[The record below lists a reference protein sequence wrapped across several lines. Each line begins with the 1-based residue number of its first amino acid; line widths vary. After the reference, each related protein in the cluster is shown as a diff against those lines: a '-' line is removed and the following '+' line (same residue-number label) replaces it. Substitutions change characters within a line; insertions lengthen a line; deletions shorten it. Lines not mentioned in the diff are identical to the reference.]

1 MRIELRDGVLH
12 TDGVPGLL
20 ATADYPYYRDDPT
33 VWRDRLTTL
42 RDATGIRI
50 VSSYLPWR
58 HHQPDPDS
66 PPDFTG
72 ATRPDRDVLGFL
84 RICAELGLSVI
95 AKPGPFIHAET
106 NYGGLPDWICPL
118 HNPQVEPQLN
128 ARGETV
134 DWTGSHRDA
143 DGEVGRWPLP
153 APLGGHFTVRVGE
166 WLRAVGKEV
175 LQPTTAP
182 DGPVV
187 LVQIANEGLFTDGAL
202 PLWAYDYSASGL
214 DLFRSGLRERYR
226 DLDGY
231 NRIHGTGHR
240 DWSSVE
246 PPRHRHTATTL
257 DVRRQLAYADWGRY
271 QSDLLAEAYHGW
283 TEALA
288 PDVPVVVNLNPPAG
302 DPHSLDDWL
311 SRVRPERWNGISY
324 GFTNWMGVVSTS
336 HDSHARYVVAAKRA
350 PGPNLEENWGF
361 SELYDRAYAAGA
373 TSFHQSL
380 LALAAGATGFNVYTG
395 IATSGW
401 GDDLDAKHTPPYP
414 DCPPIDADGA
424 ATGKAGTVRMLADFF
439 DAHGAEFLAA
449 TPVTGP
455 SWGLYPPYAAVAA
468 WTGPDTDTSAGPPP
482 APPAAP
488 GAAPAPPGAA
498 PLPVCGRGL
507 RAFHERMRA
516 EGRDYRIVDLECAT
530 AERLADHPH
539 LVLHGGAFMDA
550 RTQQLLAGQVAA
562 GLRVELLGTVPEL
575 DENLEPCRLLAVALA
590 GQPARAGAGSTS
602 VVRVTNGSAD
612 AYWRTAY
619 PGTGY
624 LTVLV
629 QSDNDGPV
637 DIEIDTAGR
646 SGVVRVA
653 VDCARGGAAVLRIA
667 DGGLDD
673 FLLTGAN
680 EFLGSAVTPSVS
692 VDGASVR
699 GAHGL
704 DLARLRGELRSV
716 AP

>member
-58 HHQPDPDS
+58 HHQPDPDT

-72 ATRPDRDVLGFL
+72 ATRADRDVLGFL
-84 RICAELGLSVI
+84 RICAELGLGVI

-118 HNPQVEPQLN
+118 HNPQVEPQLD
-128 ARGETV
+128 ARGNTV
-134 DWTGSHRDA
+134 DWIGAHRDA

-153 APLGGHFTVRVGE
+153 APLGGHFATRVGE

-175 LQPTTAP
+175 LQPATGP

-202 PLWAYDYSASGL
+202 PLWAYDYSAPGL
-214 DLFRSGLRERYR
+214 DLFRSGLRERYG

-231 NRIHGTGHR
+231 NAVHGTAHA
-240 DWSSVE
+240 DWSAVR
-246 PPRHRHTATTL
+246 PPRERHPGGSL
-257 DVRRQLAYADWGRY
+257 ELRRQLACADWGRY
-271 QSDLLAEAYHGW
+271 QSDLLAEAYHSW
-283 TEALA
+283 TGALA

-302 DPHSLDDWL
+302 EEHALDAWL
-311 SRVRPERWNGISY
+311 SRVRPERWNGIGY
-324 GFTNWMGVVSTS
+324 GFTNWMGVVSTD
-336 HDSHARYVVAAKRA
+336 HGSHARYVVAAKRA

-395 IATSGW
+395 VATSGW

-414 DCPPIDADGA
+414 DCPPIDQHGN

-439 DAHGAEFLAA
+439 AAHGGEFLGA
-449 TPVTGP
+449 TPATGP
-455 SWGLYPPYAAVAA
+455 SWGLYAPYAAVAA
-468 WTGPDTDTSAGPPP
+468 WTEAD
-482 APPAAP
+482 APVAP
-488 GAAPAPPGAA
+488 GAETEA
-498 PLPVCGRGL
+498 LPVCGREL

-516 EGRDYRIVDLECAT
+516 EGRDYRIVDLESAT
-530 AERLADHPH
+530 PERLAGHPH

-550 RTQQLLAGQVAA
+550 DTQRLLAGQIAA
-562 GLRVELLGTVPEL
+562 GLRVDLLGPVPRV
-575 DENLEPCRLLAVALA
+575 DERLRPCTLLADALA
-590 GQPARAGAGSTS
+590 ARPAAAGTDSA
-602 VVRVTNGSAD
+602 VDDAPAVRVVGGSAD
-612 AYWRTAY
+612 AYWRAA
-619 PGTGY
+619 PSGTGY

-629 QSDNDGPV
+629 QSDHDGPV
-637 DIEIDTAGR
+637 RVEIAGAGAFDGR
-646 SGVVRVA
+646 GLA
-653 VDCARGGAAVLRIA
+653 VTVDSARGGAAVLRLV
-667 DGGLDD
+667 DGALDD
-673 FLLTGAN
+673 FLVTGAN
-680 EFLGSAVTPSVS
+680 AFLGSAVTPAVT
-692 VDGASVR
+692 VGGVR
-699 GAHGL
+699 VQGEYGR
-704 DLARLRGELRSV
+704 DLARIGGELRTP
-716 AP
+716 AA